1 MGFSTA
7 ASNANSQ
14 LQAVGPPPQ
23 IAFVANRGGFGLL
36 RGSARSRTR
45 SQAVRSPPGTPMTLV
60 LDQVRECA
68 KSARSVPCS
77 TRLGPFFSGKVPH
90 RGRQSKPSALGDS
103 RTLAESTRPAEAS
116 PDEMGEVSI
125 FFGEVFFLLCSEKAI
140 PAMPSRDQIAREVG
154 SGTAGDR
161 STKLPAAASPA
172 MDPLVVQYSV
182 EMRSISAP
190 GTEEL
195 FAPKNSLTSS
205 ELP

>member
-1 MGFSTA
+1 
-7 ASNANSQ
+7 
-14 LQAVGPPPQ
+14 
-23 IAFVANRGGFGLL
+23 
-36 RGSARSRTR
+36 
-45 SQAVRSPPGTPMTLV
+45 MTLV
-60 LDQVRECA
+60 LDQVRECKVCPVGA
-68 KSARSVPCS
+68 LLNSA
-77 TRLGPFFSGKVPH
+77 GPFFSGKVPH

-116 PDEMGEVSI
+116 PDEMGEVAT
-125 FFGEVFFLLCSEKAI
+125 FFGAVYFLLCSEKAI

-172 MDPLVVQYSV
+172 MDPLVVEYLV

-195 FAPKNSLTSS
+195 LRRRTA
-205 ELP
+205 